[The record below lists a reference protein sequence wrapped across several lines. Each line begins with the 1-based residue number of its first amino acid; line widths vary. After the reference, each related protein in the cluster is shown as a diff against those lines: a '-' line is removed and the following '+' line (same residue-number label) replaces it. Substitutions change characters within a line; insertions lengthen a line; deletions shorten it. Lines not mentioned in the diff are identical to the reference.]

1 MDATT
6 LPRMDAIGEATP
18 AHRLAAD
25 AAELLGYEALDA
37 VGRKE
42 RDEAHLF
49 EACVAC
55 AIRPFRADGVL
66 AYMREKRRE
75 ANAYAALVVAP
86 SVAVRPRNAAQR
98 ALIAE
103 INLHRAIERARA
115 RHSWMRVPLAGY
127 AREVPT
133 GVVAMALALKRHLP
147 PVEFFVDELVE
158 SRQID
163 PFLVARLGCATF
175 HIAVWNEPGFD
186 VAYE

>member
-1 MDATT
+1 MDVTT
-6 LPRMDAIGEATP
+6 LPRMTDIGEATP

-42 RDEAHLF
+42 RDEALLF

-66 AYMREKRRE
+66 AYMREKRHE
-75 ANAYAALVVAP
+75 ANDYAARAVAP
-86 SVAVRPRNAAQR
+86 SVTVRPRNAAQR
-98 ALIAE
+98 ALIAT
-103 INLHRAIERARA
+103 INADRARQLRRL
-115 RHSWMRVPLAGY
+115 RHAWMRVPLAGY
-127 AREVPT
+127 AREIPV

-158 SRQID
+158 QRQID
-163 PFLVARLGCATF
+163 PFLVARLGSATF